1 MNRKNIFSTLLFI
14 IIMGCLSF
22 IYAHKKSINNFT
34 CQGQV
39 NSFKGDVSYR
49 ARDQYTFSNGNG
61 EIQTIGVY
69 IDKNQKKEISYDIKF
84 KYDRIGDEFNMLSTY
99 SSLNSADANLLNDVV
114 PDFYL
119 YKDRGF
125 RMIVSL
131 YERKIYVFS
140 TLGVPF
146 ILCINNDYGT
156 KPRKGT
162 LK

>member
-1 MNRKNIFSTLLFI
+1 MNRKNTFTTLFFI
-14 IIMGCLSF
+14 TIVGCLSF
-22 IYAHKKSINNFT
+22 IYAHKKHINNFT

-39 NSFKGDVSYR
+39 NSFKGSVSYR

-61 EIQTIGVY
+61 EIQTVGFY
-69 IDKNQKKEISYDIKF
+69 INKDQKKEITYNIKFTYDI
-84 KYDRIGDEFNMLSTY
+84 IGDDFYMFSTY

-131 YERKIYVFS
+131 YDKNTYVFS

-146 ILCINNDYGT
+146 LVCTNN
-156 KPRKGT
+156 
-162 LK
+162 